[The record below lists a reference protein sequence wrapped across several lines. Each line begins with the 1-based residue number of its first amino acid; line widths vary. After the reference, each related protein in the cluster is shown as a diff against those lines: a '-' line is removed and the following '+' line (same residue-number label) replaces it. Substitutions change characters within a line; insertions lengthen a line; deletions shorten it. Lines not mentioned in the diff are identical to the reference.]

1 MRSWLIALTL
11 LAACRG
17 GHKVRKDAGH
27 PNGAP
32 ASRVSATGVSTGKS
46 VVPKLPLSDDGVAE
60 LRVLDAE
67 IAAQKSGIKHLE
79 LLLQR
84 AAIRG
89 ELDDYTT
96 ALAESAD
103 VVKTSPDDAT
113 AWKLRVDTLSRVH
126 KFEEARVALAEYG
139 KRIHKSFLVEPL
151 ASIDDGEGNT
161 EAALA
166 ARATLGD
173 QPEPLT
179 VYAGTL
185 AEVGRYDEALALMPK
200 ATTNLRFT
208 TPTFVNWLLFQWGR
222 IYEQKGEL
230 AAARDFYLEAHAR
243 LPGSVET
250 LEHLALALIATGE
263 PDRAKTLVA
272 GQTHPSLLAIAGDP
286 RAAEVWERYVAAL
299 PEAFADHAAR
309 YYLPTKPAR
318 ALELARIDFANRPAR
333 LASRAL
339 VVEAAVAAGDAAS
352 ACAVVDPLVAAPL
365 RAHRFLAW
373 KALSA
378 CGRKAEADR
387 LAAELGI

>member
-1 MRSWLIALTL
+1 MRSWLVALAL

-27 PNGAP
+27 PSDAP
-32 ASRVSATGVSTGKS
+32 ASRVS
-46 VVPKLPLSDDGVAE
+46 VVPKLPFSDDGVEDLKRIDAE
-60 LRVLDAE
+60 LASAKGTKRV
-67 IAAQKSGIKHLE
+67 E

-89 ELDDYTT
+89 ELSDYTA
-96 ALAESAD
+96 ALAESAE
-103 VVKTSPDDAT
+103 VVKTSPDDPT
-113 AWKLRVDTLSRVH
+113 AWKLRVDALSRVH
-126 KFEEARVALAEYG
+126 KFKEARAALVEYD
-139 KRIHKSFLVEPL
+139 KHIHPSFLVEPQ

-161 EAALA
+161 DAALA

-173 QPEPLT
+173 DPAHVT

-200 ATTNLRFT
+200 ALTNLRFT
-208 TPTFVNWLLFQWGR
+208 TPAFVNWLLFQWGR
-222 IYEQKGEL
+222 VYEQKGEL
-230 AAARDFYLEAHAR
+230 AAARDFYLEAHRR

-250 LEHLALALIATGE
+250 LEHLALTLIATGE
-263 PDRAKTLVA
+263 PERAKALVV

-286 RAAEVWERYVAAL
+286 AAADAWERYVAAL

-309 YYLPTKPAR
+309 FYLPTKPAR
-318 ALELARIDFANRPAR
+318 ALELARVDFANRPAR

-339 VVEAAVAAGDAAS
+339 VVEAALAAGDAAS
-352 ACAVVDPLVAAPL
+352 ACAVVEPLVEAPL

-378 CGRKAEADR
+378 CDHKAEADR

>member
-1 MRSWLIALTL
+1 MLLALAL

-17 GHKVRKDAGH
+17 GHKARKNAGH
-27 PNGAP
+27 PSDAP
-32 ASRVSATGVSTGKS
+32 ASRISATTKSS
-46 VVPKLPLSDDGVAE
+46 VVPTLPISDDGVAE
-60 LRVLDAE
+60 LRILDAA

-89 ELDDYTT
+89 ELSDYTM
-96 ALAESAD
+96 ALAESAA
-103 VVKTSPDDAT
+103 VVKSSPDDAT
-113 AWKLRVDTLSRVH
+113 AWKLRVDALARVH
-126 KFEEARVALAEYG
+126 KFKEARAALAEYG

-151 ASIDDGEGNT
+151 ASIEDGEGNT
-161 EAALA
+161 DAALA

-173 QPEPLT
+173 GPAHVT

-185 AEVGRYDEALALMPK
+185 AELGRYDEALALMPK

-208 TPTFVNWLLFQWGR
+208 APVFVNWLLFQWGR
-222 IYEQKGEL
+222 VYEQKGEL

-250 LEHLALALIATGE
+250 LEHLALTLIATGE
-263 PDRAKTLVA
+263 PDRAKALVV
-272 GQTHPSLLAIAGDP
+272 GQTHPSLLALAGDP
-286 RAAEVWERYVAAL
+286 RAAEAWERYVAAL

-339 VVEAAVAAGDAAS
+339 VVEAAIAAGDAAS
-352 ACAVVDPLVAAPL
+352 ACAVVGPLVTAPL

-378 CGRKAEADR
+378 CDRKAEADR

>member
-1 MRSWLIALTL
+1 MRCWLVAIAL

-27 PNGAP
+27 PSDAP
-32 ASRVSATGVSTGKS
+32 ASRVS
-46 VVPKLPLSDDGVAE
+46 VVPRLPFSDDGAAD
-60 LRVLDAE
+60 LKRLDAE
-67 IAAQKSGIKHLE
+67 IATAKPGVRHLE

-89 ELDDYTT
+89 ELSDYTA
-96 ALAESAD
+96 ALAESAE

-113 AWKLRVDTLSRVH
+113 AWKLRVDALSRVH
-126 KFEEARVALAEYG
+126 KFKEARVALAEYG
-139 KRIHKSFLVEPL
+139 KHIHKSFLVEPL

-161 EAALA
+161 SAALA
-166 ARATLGD
+166 ARATLGTG
-173 QPEPLT
+173 PAPIT

-200 ATTNLRFT
+200 ATTNLRYT
-208 TPTFVNWLLFQWGR
+208 TPVFVSWLLFQWGR
-222 IYEQKGEL
+222 VYEQKGEL
-230 AAARDFYLEAHAR
+230 AAARDFYLEAHRR

-250 LEHLALALIATGE
+250 LEHLALTLIATGE
-263 PDRAKTLVA
+263 PDRAKALVA

-286 RAAEVWERYVAAL
+286 RAADAWERYVAAL

-318 ALELARIDFANRPAR
+318 ALELARVDFANRPAR

-339 VVEAAVAAGDAAS
+339 VVEAALAAGDAAS
-352 ACAVVDPLVAAPL
+352 ACAVVEPLVAAPL

-378 CGRKAEADR
+378 CDRKAEAER